1 MNYRSSGFQWASRE
15 LFLLLNNL
23 LLVVASLVVLVGTL
37 FPLIADFFDL
47 GKYSVGP
54 PYFNQ
59 LFVPI
64 MLILLALLG
73 VGPALGWKKTQ
84 SSTWKPLVFVVLP
97 ISTLLCVL
105 LTLLFSLEVSL
116 SLIVASGMVGWLLS
130 SMLFDLAGKCRNASS
145 IKQVKKKLGQL
156 SMSYWAMQLAHS
168 GLLVTALG
176 ICIVSF
182 HDDKRDVKLAPNQ
195 TITIQEYGFT
205 LHSVEKIRGPNY
217 QSDQGVIEVTK
228 AGERLTQLYPEKRY
242 YDSQPSN
249 PMTEAAID
257 AKLSRDI
264 FVALGDPLD
273 NGAWSARVQ
282 VKPFLRF
289 IWLGALMMFAAA
301 CMAVFDRR
309 YRSYSR

>member
-1 MNYRSSGFQWASRE
+1 
-15 LFLLLNNL
+15 
-23 LLVVASLVVLVGTL
+23 
-37 FPLIADFFDL
+37 
-47 GKYSVGP
+47 
-54 PYFNQ
+54 
-59 LFVPI
+59 
-64 MLILLALLG
+64 
-73 VGPALGWKKTQ
+73 
-84 SSTWKPLVFVVLP
+84 
-97 ISTLLCVL
+97 
-105 LTLLFSLEVSL
+105 
-116 SLIVASGMVGWLLS
+116 
-130 SMLFDLAGKCRNASS
+130 
-145 IKQVKKKLGQL
+145 
-156 SMSYWAMQLAHS
+156 
-168 GLLVTALG
+168 
-176 ICIVSF
+176 
-182 HDDKRDVKLAPNQ
+182 VKLAPNQ